1 MEIPLT
7 HGPTG
12 PSKNDGRIYAT
23 VNVQH
28 PSVVTSVSSPSSTTG
43 STGTLRCCFI
53 SDVTS
58 DKSAASICVNAGQLH
73 DPPNRLEG
81 IAHLTEH
88 LLFMGSKTYPKE
100 NDYDNYIQQ
109 YCGGSTNAYTDLHNT
124 VYYFDIM
131 NSSNINENES
141 NTGKE
146 EEEEEE
152 MAMESEET
160 RPDNDG
166 KNDVEREG
174 TAVAL
179 SETDVAIDGITTA
192 TTTTSTSTSTS
203 TTSTTG
209 STSSKL
215 QGAIHRLL
223 CALSEPL
230 LSLSSIEREILAVD
244 SEHSKNLTQDHWR
257 VHQLSRTILGQ
268 RRITDPNDTNH
279 DMMKEQYHPY
289 ANFGTGN
296 KASLLQQ
303 ATKKTSTP
311 LDGTGDQPQGE
322 DQPPSEE
329 RYAILQKGV
338 LEFFQT
344 HYTFSNMTFCL
355 LSNLSVEEMQHIVHD
370 VLSKIPLNDNNSSPH
385 PFSSLEI
392 QEVKQGGD
400 ENRIVTAEIP
410 PLPDMSHV
418 TMVQWVP
425 MRGGNCYPL
434 ELQWILPMPLYS
446 QYYTCKPAR
455 YYSHLLGHEGP
466 GSLLYVLR
474 EKQWVQDL
482 TADDT
487 STDTKSFTIFTLSMD
502 LTSDGLQH
510 VTDIIEMIFYYID
523 IILKEIPVWVHEEL
537 QVTGDTSFKFMS
549 KYDAAHT
556 VSMMACNMH
565 QFSSNPNHYLSG
577 PYKIFEYN
585 PSMIQSIGQSLRS
598 TTTNL
603 LILLGS
609 TTFAELTDQI
619 DPWYGTQY
627 RIVPITDVD
636 HHVWVQYQK
645 RISNDVG
652 RNSELTTSLRLPDPN
667 DMLPTNF
674 NLLTSSENMKKAS
687 YLWNDTTSPF
697 HDAVNSSP
705 RCIVN
710 NETCR
715 LWYKPDTIYQS
726 PKVNMICLFRTP
738 ILSCSTSSSLAVMAT
753 MFVEIVSELC
763 NEFSYAAS
771 MAGLHCGFRESLSNC
786 GCIELTISG
795 YNHKCHTLLHR
806 ICDTI
811 QTTLP
816 SILSPNQTDSESS
829 STSNATPDLTN
840 QFFERI
846 RNKVEQRYESTLVA
860 QPYQHGSMVADL
872 ILDATNYGSVYDKLS
887 FVRNKTLLTC
897 QDMLH
902 FSKQLLSCFHL
913 EVLVHGN
920 VLPNDA
926 LKWTNIILDKFQPT
940 PPSRLMI
947 GRGIV
952 IPDSVTTTIYRDKG
966 WNEHDENSCI
976 VNIYQVG
983 LVDIPLNAKMSLLLQ
998 LLREPAFNML
1008 RTEEQLGYIVFTSV
1022 KTVADNV
1029 KSLMFLIQSDSYDP
1043 IHMNGRIE
1051 HFLSHFRNSILM
1063 EMSDAD
1069 FMMNVSS
1076 LCDSML
1082 EKSKNLSE
1090 ETMKHWNVIQNRTY
1104 YFQRINDIVNVLRKL
1119 QKIDIIRFF
1128 DHYVLASSPHRRK
1141 LSIQLFG
1148 TAHESIRQ
1156 ELISTTKSDENDG
1169 AVSMNSTTGTKA
1181 TSSSTTTD
1189 EIMIDQRTI
1198 DEFISSRPLYPAQKV
1213 GSIQDFMLTLINEEE
1228 DTTSKIA
1235 NMHDNT
1241 TGTSTNEK

>member
-7 HGPTG
+7 HGPSG
-12 PSKNDGRIYAT
+12 PLKNDGRIYAT
-23 VNVQH
+23 VDLRH
-28 PSVVTSVSSPSSTTG
+28 PSAPAASSDGTTVTTI
-43 STGTLRCCFI
+43 GTLRCCFI
-53 SDVTS
+53 SDITS

-88 LLFMGSKTYPKE
+88 LLFMGSNTFPKE

-109 YCGGSTNAYTDLHNT
+109 SCGGSTNAYTDLHNT

-131 NSSNINENES
+131 NSASTGGSENEGKDDGNEEKEVLG
-141 NTGKE
+141 NTNV
-146 EEEEEE
+146 
-152 MAMESEET
+152 M
-160 RPDNDG
+160 
-166 KNDVEREG
+166 V
-174 TAVAL
+174 
-179 SETDVAIDGITTA
+179 IDGNTPA
-192 TTTTSTSTSTS
+192 TTNPAA
-203 TTSTTG
+203 

-215 QGAIHRLL
+215 YGAIHRLL

-244 SEHSKNLTQDHWR
+244 SEHSKNLTQDYWR

-268 RRITDPNDTNH
+268 RITTDTTKTK
-279 DMMKEQYHPY
+279 DRSDQYHPY

-303 ATKKTSTP
+303 VST
-311 LDGTGDQPQGE
+311 TNQTAPQDHTPPGE
-322 DQPPSEE
+322 NASPPSEE
-329 RYAILQKGV
+329 QYTTLQRGV
-338 LEFFQT
+338 QDFFKK
-344 HYTFSNMTFCL
+344 YYSFANMTLCV
-355 LSNLSVEEMQHIVHD
+355 LSNLSIQEMQDIVQD
-370 VLSKIPLNDNNSSPH
+370 VLSKVPLNDNDNGSGQQPASSK
-385 PFSSLEI
+385 EGN
-392 QEVKQGGD
+392 EAKVD
-400 ENRIVTAEIP
+400 DMVVVIP
-410 PLPDMSHV
+410 PLPEMSNV

-425 MRGGNCYPL
+425 IRGGNCYPL
-434 ELQWILPMPLYS
+434 ELQWILPIPLYS

-466 GSLLYVLR
+466 GSLLYALR
-474 EKQWVQDL
+474 EKQWVQEL
-482 TADDT
+482 SADDT
-487 STDTKSFTIFTLSMD
+487 SIDTTSFTIFTLAMD

-510 VTDIIEMIFYYID
+510 VPDIVQMIFYFID
-523 IILKEIPVWVHEEL
+523 VILQEIPVWVHEEL
-537 QVTGDTSFKFMS
+537 QVTGDTSFTFLS
-549 KYDAAHT
+549 KYDAAQT

-565 QFSSNPNHYLSG
+565 QYVSNPNHYLSG
-577 PYKIFEYN
+577 PYKIFDYN
-585 PSMIQSIGQSLRS
+585 PTMIQSIGQALRS

-609 TTFAELTDQI
+609 TTFAELTDQV

-627 RIVPITDVD
+627 RIVPITDSD
-636 HHVWVQYQK
+636 NHVWVQYQTRMK
-645 RISNDVG
+645 NSDLSAISD
-652 RNSELTTSLRLPDPN
+652 LTSGLRLPDPN
-667 DMLPTNF
+667 DMLPTDF
-674 NLLTSSENMKKAS
+674 SLLTSSENVTKTS
-687 YLWNDTTSPF
+687 YLWNEMTSPF
-697 HDAVNSSP
+697 YDAVNSSP
-705 RCIVN
+705 RCIVDN
-710 NETCR
+710 DTCR
-715 LWYKPDTIYQS
+715 LWYKPDTIYQT
-726 PKVNMICLFRTP
+726 PKVNMLCLFRSP

-811 QTTLP
+811 ETTLP
-816 SILSPNQTDSESS
+816 TILSPNQTDGNS
-829 STSNATPDLTN
+829 STSTATQDATN

-860 QPYQHGSMVADL
+860 QPYQHGSLVAEL
-872 ILDATNYGSVYDKLS
+872 ILDATNYGSVHDKLS
-887 FVRNKTLLTC
+887 YVRNKKLLTC
-897 QDMLH
+897 QDMIH
-902 FSKQLLSCFHL
+902 FSKQILSCFHL

-920 VLPNDA
+920 VVPTDA
-926 LKWTNIILDKFQPT
+926 VDWTNIILNKFRPT

-947 GRGIV
+947 GRGV
-952 IPDSVTTTIYRDKG
+952 VLPDSGVTTLYRDKG

-976 VNIYQVG
+976 VNIYQIG
-983 LVDIPLNAKMSLLLQ
+983 IVDIPLNAKMSLLLQ
-998 LLREPAFNML
+998 LLREPAFNSL

-1043 IHMNGRIE
+1043 IHMNERIE
-1051 HFLSHFRNSILM
+1051 HFLLHFRNVILM
-1063 EMSDAD
+1063 DMSEDD

-1104 YFQRINDIVNVLRKL
+1104 YFRRIHDIVQVIRTL
-1119 QKIDIIRFF
+1119 QKVDVIRFF
-1128 DHYVLASSPHRRK
+1128 DHYILATSPFRRK

-1156 ELISTTKSDENDG
+1156 EVHT
-1169 AVSMNSTTGTKA
+1169 TTGSISSKPNDETAVALAA
-1181 TSSSTTTD
+1181 TRNVVF
-1189 EIMIDQRTI
+1189 IDQSSLN
-1198 DEFISSRPLYPAQKV
+1198 DFIGSRQLYPAQRV
-1213 GSIQDFMLTLINEEE
+1213 GSIQDVLLTQVNEGNVVKE
-1228 DTTSKIA
+1228 
-1235 NMHDNT
+1235 
-1241 TGTSTNEK
+1241 

>member
-12 PSKNDGRIYAT
+12 PLKNDGRIYAT
-23 VNVQH
+23 VNLQH
-28 PSVVTSVSSPSSTTG
+28 PSIAAVADGATT
-43 STGTLRCCFI
+43 TINIGTLRCCFI
-53 SDVTS
+53 SDSTS

-88 LLFMGSKTYPKE
+88 LLFMGSTTYPKE

-109 YCGGSTNAYTDLHNT
+109 TCGGSTNAYTDLHNT

-131 NSSNINENES
+131 NSSTNS
-141 NTGKE
+141 NGVDDE
-146 EEEEEE
+146 
-152 MAMESEET
+152 
-160 RPDNDG
+160 
-166 KNDVEREG
+166 VEDEDDA
-174 TAVAL
+174 AVVHPEDQE
-179 SETDVAIDGITTA
+179 ETDVNVDENQVSASSSTGTTAAATA
-192 TTTTSTSTSTS
+192 TTT
-203 TTSTTG
+203 
-209 STSSKL
+209 SSKL
-215 QGAIHRLL
+215 NGAIHRLL

-230 LSLSSIEREILAVD
+230 LSLSSIERELLAVD

-268 RRITDPNDTNH
+268 REFTSTTANGRAAF
-279 DMMKEQYHPY
+279 HPY

-296 KASLLQQ
+296 KTSLLQQ
-303 ATKKTSTP
+303 ATAVTTTKDDTSIVA
-311 LDGTGDQPQGE
+311 DGLVPKE
-322 DQPPSEE
+322 EEEEPSSSTEQQQQHE
-329 RYAILQKGV
+329 ILQRGV
-338 LEFFQT
+338 QEFFKT
-344 HYTFSNMTFCL
+344 HYTLANMTLCV
-355 LSNLSVEEMQHIVHD
+355 LSNLNIEEMQQIVEEI
-370 VLSKIPLNDNNSSPH
+370 LAKIPLNGDHQHPSSSNEANKGNVP
-385 PFSSLEI
+385 
-392 QEVKQGGD
+392 GA
-400 ENRIVTAEIP
+400 TAVIP

-425 MRGGNCYPL
+425 IRGGNCYPL
-434 ELQWILPMPLYS
+434 EMQWILPVPLYS

-455 YYSHLLGHEGP
+455 YFSHLLGHEGP

-482 TADDT
+482 SADD
-487 STDTKSFTIFTLSMD
+487 SSVDTKSFTLFTLSMD
-502 LTSDGLQH
+502 LTSEGLQH
-510 VTDIIEMIFYYID
+510 VTDIVQMIFYYID
-523 IILKEIPVWVHEEL
+523 IILQDIPIWVHEEL
-537 QVTGDTSFKFMS
+537 QVTGDTSFKFLS

-556 VSMMACNMH
+556 ASMMACNMH
-565 QFSSNPNHYLSG
+565 QFSANPNHYLSG
-577 PYKIFEYN
+577 PYKIFDYD
-585 PSMIQSIGQSLRS
+585 PTMIQTIGQSLRS

-609 TTFAELTDQI
+609 TTFAESTDQI

-627 RIVPITDVD
+627 RIVPNTDQN
-636 HHVWVQYQK
+636 HHVWMQYQDRVK
-645 RISNDVG
+645 NNNGIDNDLISG
-652 RNSELTTSLRLPDPN
+652 LRLPDPN
-667 DMLPTNF
+667 DMLPTDF
-674 NLLTSSENMKKAS
+674 TLLAASDNAENAA
-687 YLWNDTTSPF
+687 YLWNVENGPF

-710 NETCR
+710 TDTCR
-715 LWYKPDTIYQS
+715 LWYKPDTVYQT
-726 PKVNMICLFRTP
+726 PKVNMLCLFRTP

-806 ICDTI
+806 ICTTI

-816 SILSPNQTDSESS
+816 TILST
-829 STSNATPDLTN
+829 TSNPTDGDKTTSTETN

-860 QPYQHGSMVADL
+860 QPYQHGGMVADL
-872 ILDATNYGSVYDKLS
+872 ILDATNYGSVYDKLAY
-887 FVRNKTLLTC
+887 VRNKKLLSC

-902 FSKQLLSCFHL
+902 FSKQVLSCFHL

-926 LKWTNIILDKFQPT
+926 VNWTNIILDTFQPT

-947 GRGIV
+947 GRGV
-952 IPDSVTTTIYRDKG
+952 VLPDAGTTTLFRDKG

-976 VNIYQVG
+976 VNIYQIG
-983 LVDIPLNAKMSLLLQ
+983 IVDIPLNAKMSLLLQ
-998 LLREPAFNML
+998 LLREPAFNVL

-1043 IHMNGRIE
+1043 IHLNERIE
-1051 HFLSHFRNSILM
+1051 HFLLHFRNTILM
-1063 EMSDAD
+1063 EMSEDD
-1069 FMMNVSS
+1069 FMTNVSS

-1104 YFQRINDIVNVLRKL
+1104 YFQRINDIVNAIRTLN
-1119 QKIDIIRFF
+1119 KIDIIRFF
-1128 DHYVLASSPHRRK
+1128 DHYVLATSPHRRK

-1148 TAHESIRQ
+1148 TAHESVRQ
-1156 ELISTTKSDENDG
+1156 ELLSQENVDGNVGAENVIMVDQSTMDDYIIS
-1169 AVSMNSTTGTKA
+1169 
-1181 TSSSTTTD
+1181 
-1189 EIMIDQRTI
+1189 RH
-1198 DEFISSRPLYPAQKV
+1198 LYPTQKN
-1213 GSIQDFMLTLINEEE
+1213 GSIEDFMLSWIKEE
-1228 DTTSKIA
+1228 
-1235 NMHDNT
+1235 
-1241 TGTSTNEK
+1241 